1 MAKRGFTIIE
11 LVVAIMIA
19 AIISGA
25 VASSLS
31 QLGRARNLSRIRMT
45 ASRRASDALESIR
58 RDVQSTVR
66 SDDLFDTRLRLAPE
80 VARSPVGEVD
90 RDQLLLFNTRLRPI
104 RRIDYSGEG
113 DEYETQYRI
122 EEDRDGPALWRRRDA
137 VPDEFEDAGGIA
149 EPIGDGVIGVRFEAF
164 DGQSWVQDWD
174 SDVDGLPISIRAT
187 VTASGA
193 RSNEDAFN
201 DPRALAVMR
210 TEIPIDRVIKPKLDE
225 ATLAAQAAAEAAAQ
239 AAAGGGAAGDA
250 AAGGAG
256 AATGGSGGGATGGG
270 GMSANGGG
278 RGGQG
283 GGKGGDMNQ
292 GAGGG
297 QGGGRGGQG
306 GGQSGG
312 RGGQGGGQSGGRGG
326 QGGSTGTGGIRPPG
340 GGNRGGGGS

>member
-31 QLGRARNLSRIRMT
+31 QLGRARNISRIRMT

-193 RSNEDAFN
+193 RPGEDAMY
-201 DPRALAVMR
+201 DPRSLAVMR

-225 ATLAAQAAAEAAAQ
+225 ATLAPQAAAEAAAQ
-239 AAAGGGAAGDA
+239 AAGGGAADDA
-250 AAGGAG
+250 AAGGSG

-270 GMSANGGG
+270 MSANGGGG

-312 RGGQGGGQSGGRGG
+312 RGGQGG
-326 QGGSTGTGGIRPPG
+326 STGTGGIRPPG
-340 GGNRGGGGS
+340 GNRGGGGS

>member
-31 QLGRARNLSRIRMT
+31 QLGRARNISRIRMT

-58 RDVQSTVR
+58 RDVQSAVR

-80 VARSPVGEVD
+80 TVRSSVGEVD

-104 RRIDYSGEG
+104 RTIDYSGEG

-164 DGQSWVQDWD
+164 DGQSWIQEWD

-193 RSNEDAFN
+193 RPGEDALN
-201 DPRALAVMR
+201 DPRSLAVMR

-239 AAAGGGAAGDA
+239 AAGGGAAGDA
-250 AAGGAG
+250 AAGGLG

-270 GMSANGGG
+270 MTQNGGG
-278 RGGQG
+278 GGQG
-283 GGKGGDMNQ
+283 GGKGGSMNQ
-292 GAGGG
+292 GMGGG
-297 QGGGRGGQG
+297 W
-306 GGQSGG
+306 SGG
-312 RGGQGGGQSGGRGG
+312 RGGQGGPTGPGG
-326 QGGSTGTGGIRPPG
+326 TRPPD

>member
-31 QLGRARNLSRIRMT
+31 QLGRARNISRIRMT

-58 RDVQSTVR
+58 RDVQSAVR

-80 VARSPVGEVD
+80 TVRSTVGEMD

-113 DEYETQYRI
+113 EEYETQYRI

-164 DGQSWVQDWD
+164 DGQSWIQEWD

-193 RSNEDAFN
+193 RPGEDALN
-201 DPRALAVMR
+201 DPRSLAVMR

-250 AAGGAG
+250 AAGGSG

-270 GMSANGGG
+270 MSENGGG

-312 RGGQGGGQSGGRGG
+312 RGGQGG
-326 QGGSTGTGGIRPPG
+326 STGTGGIRPPG

>member
-31 QLGRARNLSRIRMT
+31 QLGRARNISRIRMT

-58 RDVQSTVR
+58 RDVQSAVR

-80 VARSPVGEVD
+80 TVRSSVGEVD

-104 RRIDYSGEG
+104 RTIDYSGEG

-164 DGQSWVQDWD
+164 DGQSWIQEWD

-193 RSNEDAFN
+193 RPGEDALN
-201 DPRALAVMR
+201 DPRSLAVMR

-239 AAAGGGAAGDA
+239 AAGGGAAGDA
-250 AAGGAG
+250 ATGGSG

-270 GMSANGGG
+270 MSENGGG
-278 RGGQG
+278 GRDGQG
-283 GGKGGDMNQ
+283 GGKGGNMNQ
-292 GAGGG
+292 GTGGG
-297 QGGGRGGQG
+297 WGSGRGGQG
-306 GGQSGG
+306 GP
-312 RGGQGGGQSGGRGG
+312 
-326 QGGSTGTGGIRPPG
+326 STGPGGIRPPG

>member
-31 QLGRARNLSRIRMT
+31 QLAKARDISRIHMT
-45 ASRRASDALESIR
+45 ASRRATDALESIR

-80 VARSPVGEVD
+80 VARTPNGEVD
-90 RDQLLLFNTRLRPI
+90 RDQMLLFATRLRPI
-104 RRIDYSGEG
+104 RSIEYSGEG
-113 DEYETQYRI
+113 NEYETQYRI

-149 EPIGDGVIGVRFEAF
+149 EPIGDGVVALRFEAF
-164 DGQSWVQDWD
+164 DGEGWVQEWD

-193 RSNEDAFN
+193 RPGEDAFL
-201 DPRALAVMR
+201 DARSLSVMR
-210 TEIPIDRVIKPKLDE
+210 TEIPIDRVIKPKLDA
-225 ATLAAQAAAEAAAQ
+225 ATLAAIAEEEAAAQ
-239 AAAGGGAAGDA
+239 AAAGGGAAAGGDA
-250 AAGGAG
+250 AIGGTG
-256 AATGGSGGGATGGG
+256 AATGGSGGGRGGSMGENGGG
-270 GMSANGGG
+270 G
-278 RGGQG
+278 R

-292 GAGGG
+292 GGGG
-297 QGGGRGGQG
+297 GGRGGRGGQG
-306 GGQSGG
+306 GA
-312 RGGQGGGQSGGRGG
+312 
-326 QGGSTGTGGIRPPG
+326 TGPGGIRPPG
-340 GGNRGGGGS
+340 SGNPGGSRGGGT

>member
-31 QLGRARNLSRIRMT
+31 QLGRARNISRIRMT

-58 RDVQSTVR
+58 RDVQSAVR

-80 VARSPVGEVD
+80 TVRSTVGEVD

-104 RRIDYSGEG
+104 RTIDYSGEG

-164 DGQSWVQDWD
+164 DGQSWIQEWD

-193 RSNEDAFN
+193 RPGEDALN
-201 DPRALAVMR
+201 DPRSLAVMR

-239 AAAGGGAAGDA
+239 AAGGGAAGDA
-250 AAGGAG
+250 AAGGSG

-270 GMSANGGG
+270 MSENGGGG

-283 GGKGGDMNQ
+283 GGKGGNMNQ
-292 GAGGG
+292 GTGGG
-297 QGGGRGGQG
+297 WNGGRGGQG
-306 GGQSGG
+306 GP
-312 RGGQGGGQSGGRGG
+312 
-326 QGGSTGTGGIRPPG
+326 STGPGGIRAPSG
-340 GGNRGGGGS
+340 GNLGGNRGGGGS

>member
-193 RSNEDAFN
+193 RPGEDAMN
-201 DPRALAVMR
+201 DPRSLAVMR

-239 AAAGGGAAGDA
+239 ATAGGAAGDA

-256 AATGGSGGGATGGG
+256 AATGGSGGGASGG
-270 GMSANGGG
+270 GMSENGGGG

-312 RGGQGGGQSGGRGG
+312 RGGQGG
-326 QGGSTGTGGIRPPG
+326 STGTGGIRPPG
-340 GGNRGGGGS
+340 GNRGGGGS

>member
-31 QLGRARNLSRIRMT
+31 QLAKARDISRIHMT
-45 ASRRASDALESIR
+45 ASRRATDALESIR

-80 VARSPVGEVD
+80 VARSPIGEVD
-90 RDQLLLFNTRLRPI
+90 RDQMLLFATRLRPI
-104 RRIDYSGEG
+104 RSIEYSGEG
-113 DEYETQYRI
+113 NEYETQYRI

-149 EPIGDGVIGVRFEAF
+149 EPIGDGVIGVRFEAY
-164 DGQSWVQDWD
+164 DGESWLQEWD

-193 RSNEDAFN
+193 RPGEDAFN
-201 DPRALAVMR
+201 DPRALAILR
-210 TEIPIDRVIKPKLDE
+210 TEIPIDRVAKPKLDA
-225 ATLAAQAAAEAAAQ
+225 ATLAAQAAADAAAQ
-239 AAAGGGAAGDA
+239 AAAGGGAAGGGDA
-250 AAGGAG
+250 AIGGTG
-256 AATGGSGGGATGGG
+256 APTDGSG
-270 GMSANGGG
+270 GGG

-283 GGKGGDMNQ
+283 GGKGGGKGGDINQ
-292 GAGGG
+292 G
-297 QGGGRGGQG
+297 GGGRGGQG
-306 GGQSGG
+306 GQ
-312 RGGQGGGQSGGRGG
+312 GGQGGGM
-326 QGGSTGTGGIRPPG
+326 GTGGIRPPG
-340 GGNRGGGGS
+340 SGNRGGGGGGGS

>member
-31 QLGRARNLSRIRMT
+31 QLGLARNISRIRMT

-58 RDVQSTVR
+58 RDVQSAVR

-80 VARSPVGEVD
+80 TVRSTVGEMD

-104 RRIDYSGEG
+104 RTIDYSGEG

-164 DGQSWVQDWD
+164 DGQSWIQEWD

-193 RSNEDAFN
+193 RPGEDALN
-201 DPRALAVMR
+201 DPRSLAVMR

-239 AAAGGGAAGDA
+239 AAGGGAAGDA
-250 AAGGAG
+250 AAGGSG
-256 AATGGSGGGATGGG
+256 AATGGSGGGASGG
-270 GMSANGGG
+270 GMSENGGGG

-283 GGKGGDMNQ
+283 GGKGGNMNQ
-292 GAGGG
+292 GTGGG
-297 QGGGRGGQG
+297 WNGGRGGQG
-306 GGQSGG
+306 GP
-312 RGGQGGGQSGGRGG
+312 
-326 QGGSTGTGGIRPPG
+326 STGPGGIRPPG
-340 GGNRGGGGS
+340 GGNLGGNRGGGGS

>member
-31 QLGRARNLSRIRMT
+31 QLGRARNISRIRMT

-58 RDVQSTVR
+58 RDVQSAVR
-66 SDDLFDTRLRLAPE
+66 SDDLFDTRLRIAPE
-80 VARSPVGEVD
+80 TVRSSVGEVD

-104 RRIDYSGEG
+104 RTIDYSGEG

-164 DGQSWVQDWD
+164 DGQSWIQEWD

-193 RSNEDAFN
+193 RPGEDALN
-201 DPRALAVMR
+201 DPRSLAVMR

-239 AAAGGGAAGDA
+239 AAGGGAAGDA
-250 AAGGAG
+250 ATGGSG

-270 GMSANGGG
+270 MSENGGGGRDGQGGGKGGNMNQGTGGGWGGG

-283 GGKGGDMNQ
+283 GP
-292 GAGGG
+292 
-297 QGGGRGGQG
+297 
-306 GGQSGG
+306 
-312 RGGQGGGQSGGRGG
+312 
-326 QGGSTGTGGIRPPG
+326 STGPGGIRPPG

>member
-31 QLGRARNLSRIRMT
+31 QLGRARNISRIRMT

-58 RDVQSTVR
+58 RDVQSAVR

-80 VARSPVGEVD
+80 TVRSSVGEVD

-104 RRIDYSGEG
+104 RTIDYSGEG

-164 DGQSWVQDWD
+164 DGQSWIQEWD

-193 RSNEDAFN
+193 RPGEDALN
-201 DPRALAVMR
+201 DPRSLAVMR

-239 AAAGGGAAGDA
+239 AAGGGAAGDA
-250 AAGGAG
+250 ATGGSG

-270 GMSANGGG
+270 MSANGGG
-278 RGGQG
+278 GRDGQG
-283 GGKGGDMNQ
+283 GGKGGNMNQ
-292 GAGGG
+292 GTGGG
-297 QGGGRGGQG
+297 W
-306 GGQSGG
+306 SGG
-312 RGGQGGGQSGGRGG
+312 RGGQGGP
-326 QGGSTGTGGIRPPG
+326 STGPGGIRPPG

>member
-31 QLGRARNLSRIRMT
+31 QLGRARNISRIRMT

-58 RDVQSTVR
+58 RDVQSAVR

-80 VARSPVGEVD
+80 TVRSTVGEMD

-113 DEYETQYRI
+113 EEYETQYRI

-164 DGQSWVQDWD
+164 DGQSWIQEWD

-193 RSNEDAFN
+193 RPGEDALN
-201 DPRALAVMR
+201 DPRSLAVMR

-239 AAAGGGAAGDA
+239 AAGGGAAGDA
-250 AAGGAG
+250 AAGGSG

-270 GMSANGGG
+270 MSENGGG

-312 RGGQGGGQSGGRGG
+312 RGGQGG
-326 QGGSTGTGGIRPPG
+326 STGTGGIRPPG

>member
-31 QLGRARNLSRIRMT
+31 QLGRARNISRIRMT

-58 RDVQSTVR
+58 RDVQSAVR

-80 VARSPVGEVD
+80 TVRSTVGEMD

-104 RRIDYSGEG
+104 RTIDYSGEG

-164 DGQSWVQDWD
+164 DGQSWIQEWD

-193 RSNEDAFN
+193 RPGEDALN
-201 DPRALAVMR
+201 DPRSLAVMR

-239 AAAGGGAAGDA
+239 AAGGSAAGDA
-250 AAGGAG
+250 AAGGSG

-270 GMSANGGG
+270 MSENGGG
-278 RGGQG
+278 VRGGQG
-283 GGKGGDMNQ
+283 GGKGGNMNQ
-292 GAGGG
+292 GTGGG
-297 QGGGRGGQG
+297 WNGGRGGQG
-306 GGQSGG
+306 GP
-312 RGGQGGGQSGGRGG
+312 
-326 QGGSTGTGGIRPPG
+326 STGPGGIRPPSG
-340 GGNRGGGGS
+340 GNLGGNRGGGGS

>member
-31 QLGRARNLSRIRMT
+31 QLGRARNISRIRMT

-58 RDVQSTVR
+58 RDVQSAVR

-80 VARSPVGEVD
+80 TVRSTVGEMD

-104 RRIDYSGEG
+104 RTIDYSGEG

-164 DGQSWVQDWD
+164 DGQSWIQEWD

-193 RSNEDAFN
+193 RPGEDALN
-201 DPRALAVMR
+201 DPRSLAVMR

-239 AAAGGGAAGDA
+239 AAGGGAAGDA
-250 AAGGAG
+250 AAGGSG
-256 AATGGSGGGATGGG
+256 AATGGSGGGASGG
-270 GMSANGGG
+270 GMSENGGGG

-283 GGKGGDMNQ
+283 GGKGGNMNQ
-292 GAGGG
+292 GTGGG
-297 QGGGRGGQG
+297 WNGGRGGQG
-306 GGQSGG
+306 GP
-312 RGGQGGGQSGGRGG
+312 
-326 QGGSTGTGGIRPPG
+326 STGPGGIRPPG
-340 GGNRGGGGS
+340 GGNLGGNRGGGGS

>member
-80 VARSPVGEVD
+80 VARSPIGEVD

-193 RSNEDAFN
+193 RSDEDAFN

-239 AAAGGGAAGDA
+239 AAGGGAAGDA
-250 AAGGAG
+250 AAGGSG

-270 GMSANGGG
+270 MSENGGGG

-283 GGKGGDMNQ
+283 GGKGGNMNQ
-292 GAGGG
+292 GTGGG
-297 QGGGRGGQG
+297 WNGGRGGQG
-306 GGQSGG
+306 GP
-312 RGGQGGGQSGGRGG
+312 
-326 QGGSTGTGGIRPPG
+326 STGPGGIRPPG
-340 GGNRGGGGS
+340 GGNLGGNRGGGGS

>member
-31 QLGRARNLSRIRMT
+31 QLGRARNISRIRMT

-58 RDVQSTVR
+58 RDVQSAVR

-80 VARSPVGEVD
+80 TVRSSVGEVD

-104 RRIDYSGEG
+104 RTIDYSGEG

-164 DGQSWVQDWD
+164 DGQSWIQEWD

-193 RSNEDAFN
+193 RPGEDALN
-201 DPRALAVMR
+201 DPRSLAVMR

-239 AAAGGGAAGDA
+239 AAGGGAAGDA
-250 AAGGAG
+250 ATGGSG
-256 AATGGSGGGATGGG
+256 AATGGSSGGATGGG
-270 GMSANGGG
+270 MSDNGGG
-278 RGGQG
+278 GREGQG
-283 GGKGGDMNQ
+283 GGKGGNMNQ
-292 GAGGG
+292 GTGGG
-297 QGGGRGGQG
+297 WGAGRGGQG
-306 GGQSGG
+306 GP
-312 RGGQGGGQSGGRGG
+312 
-326 QGGSTGTGGIRPPG
+326 STGPGGIRPPG